1 MPAGLRT
8 VVLRGGSIVLDMV
21 VAALSLYA
29 SYAVVFGFDG
39 ALLVPQI
46 YLRMA
51 FFAVIAGCAFFAF
64 SVTRG
69 SWRYVSTPDLVG
81 VIKASVVAVG
91 AYTVLTF
98 LASRGSY
105 VPRSVPILTGVFLVT
120 GLAATRLSYR
130 LIVEGSLLTAFLS
143 ARPTD
148 TSRNVLLLGFNTDAE
163 AFIRH
168 ARRNPD
174 SPFFIAGLL
183 DDQQHRKAQSIQG
196 VRVLGGLQDVPAITR
211 RLADRGVKLAE
222 IIVTERQPSRQRLSE
237 IVEMATG
244 AGLKVTRMPGLTETE
259 SISAGGLLD
268 PKPIDLGDL
277 LGRPEVKAD
286 VERVA
291 SLLEGR
297 VVLATGASGSIGSE
311 LCRQIANFNPRRLVL
326 ADNAE
331 FHTYLIDKEM
341 REAHPDL
348 DIATVL
354 LDVRDAARVQEVFRQ
369 FRPDV
374 VFHAAAL
381 KHVPLVEG
389 NPVEG
394 IKTNVF
400 GTRNVADAA
409 LANDVSTFVM
419 ISTDKAVNPTNV
431 MGATKRAAEAYCQAL
446 DVASEKTRFK
456 TVRFGNVLG
465 SNGSVVPR
473 FAEQIAA
480 GGPVT
485 VTHPN
490 IVRYFM
496 TIPEAVRLVLHAS
509 AHALSGHSERGRIM
523 VLDMG
528 KPVRIADLAE
538 RMIQLAGYR
547 PEIDI
552 KIVYSGL
559 RPGEKLFEELFD
571 PSEVQDG
578 RTEEGFVVASP
589 RVIDKALLL
598 RTLDSMRTAVR
609 NEDATRSIELL
620 THIVPE
626 FRRAEP
632 TPAGDGSPTP
642 AYDARFDTT
651 RD

>member
-1 MPAGLRT
+1 
-8 VVLRGGSIVLDMV
+8 
-21 VAALSLYA
+21 
-29 SYAVVFGFDG
+29 
-39 ALLVPQI
+39 
-46 YLRMA
+46 MA
-51 FFAVIAGCAFFAF
+51 FFAGISACAFFAF
-64 SVTRG
+64 GVTSG
-69 SWRYVSTPDLVG
+69 SWRYVSTPDLVN

-91 AYTVLTF
+91 AYTVITF
-98 LASRGSY
+98 LSSRGTY
-105 VPRSVPILTGVFLVT
+105 VPRSVPILTGIFLVA
-120 GLAATRLSYR
+120 GLAATRLAYR
-130 LIVEGSLLTAFLS
+130 LLVEGSLMTAFRS
-143 ARPTD
+143 ARPTPG
-148 TSRNVLLLGFNTDAE
+148 SRNILLLGVSTDAE

-183 DDQQHRKAQSIQG
+183 EDEHPVGTQSVQG
-196 VRVLGGLQDVPAITR
+196 VRVLGGLMDVPAIVQK
-211 RLADRGVKLAE
+211 LADRGVKLSE
-222 IIVTERQPSRQRLSE
+222 IVVTERQPNRQRLSE
-237 IVEMATG
+237 IVEVATG
-244 AGLKVTRMPGLTETE
+244 SGLKVTRMPGLAETAAV
-259 SISAGGLLD
+259 SADGLID

-277 LGRPEVKAD
+277 LGRPEVETD
-286 VERVA
+286 VKRVA

-311 LCRQIANFNPRRLVL
+311 LCRQIAAFNPARLVL
-326 ADNAE
+326 ADNSE

-341 REAHPDL
+341 REANPDL
-348 DIATVL
+348 DISTVL
-354 LDVRDAARVQEVFRQ
+354 MDVRDGARVAEVFRQ
-369 FRPDV
+369 VRPEV

-381 KHVPLVEG
+381 KHVPLVEE
-389 NPVEG
+389 NPLEG
-394 IKTNVF
+394 IKTNIF
-400 GTRNVADAA
+400 GTKNVADAA
-409 LANDVSTFVM
+409 LANEVSTFVM

-446 DVASEKTRFK
+446 DVASEKTQFK

-509 AHALSGHSERGRIM
+509 AHAPGGENDRGRIM

-547 PEIDI
+547 PDVDI

-559 RPGEKLFEELFD
+559 RPGEKLYEELFD

-598 RTLDSMRTAVR
+598 RTLEGMRIAMQ
-609 NEDATRSIELL
+609 NEDAMRAIELL

-626 FRRAEP
+626 FKRQSLSAELSE
-632 TPAGDGSPTP
+632 GMRSS
-642 AYDARFDTT
+642 YDARLDST